1 MTAPISRG
9 SVIGTVAKGERKTV
23 GDKQLVEFYI
33 EGFGLRINAWGDL
46 SNEVPPVG
54 SFVMV
59 EGAIKTRAYQA
70 TVNDEKVDR
79 QTTEITASSITAL
92 DGATPIEDKPAP
104 KPEPIK
110 PPSQGF

>member
-9 SVIGTVAKGERKTV
+9 YVIGTVEKGERKSV
-23 GDKQLVEFYI
+23 GESNKQLVEFYI

-46 SNEVPPVG
+46 SDAVPPVG

-59 EGAIKTRAYQA
+59 EGAIKTRQYQNA
-70 TVNDEKVDR
+70 QGEDR
-79 QTTEITASSITAL
+79 QTTEVTASVVQPF

-110 PPSQGF
+110 PPSAGF

>member
-9 SVIGTVAKGERKTV
+9 YVIGTVEKGERKSV
-23 GDKQLVEFYI
+23 GESNKQLVEFYL

-46 SNEVPPVG
+46 ADSVPGVG

-59 EGAIKTRAYQA
+59 EGAFKTRQYKNAQ
-70 TVNDEKVDR
+70 NEDR
-79 QTTEITASSITAL
+79 QTTEITASSVTAL

-110 PPSQGF
+110 PPSAGF